1 MRWRLDI
8 LVNGKQSN
16 FYHYIFFILESKRN
30 MQQNHIKME
39 KNQRCFQKE
48 GILTITYYKHNETYL
63 VKQTNK
69 PKANIIVG

>member
-1 MRWRLDI
+1 
-8 LVNGKQSN
+8 
-16 FYHYIFFILESKRN
+16 

-69 PKANIIVG
+69 PKANIIVGWKI